1 MSGCATPKTRFV
13 DVSESAMRN
22 EAEKQMDWAVRA
34 IESEQRRLARVYW
47 NLATRAHTLCGKDL
61 ASGIGAEFWS
71 TSKSDLS
78 SAYSRL
84 FGITQRPTVLFTLE
98 GSPAGIAGLQA
109 RDVLT
114 HLNGIAIPNMER
126 FEEIYRTLDPG
137 ALIHASVIRNGAPL
151 ALEIKP
157 QIACGYSAVLSP
169 DQVPNA
175 FADGSRIVITRGM
188 MAFARDD
195 FDLSLVL
202 AHELGHNAMHHMDA
216 KRRNLVGNFFGQV
229 LGAIMPGAENWA
241 RGFSSAGVNGYSREF
256 EAEAD
261 YFGSYI
267 LAAAGLPLE
276 GAADFWRR
284 LAILNPSNID
294 PANSG
299 SHSSIPYRALAL
311 QAAAGEIRYKIEHGQ
326 PLEPNMKDGNRLA
339 AFSR

>member
-1 MSGCATPKTRFV
+1 MK
-13 DVSESAMRN
+13 N
-22 EAEKQMDWAVRA
+22 EAERQMDWAVRA
-34 IESEQRRLARVYW
+34 IENEQQRLARVYW
-47 NLATRAHTLCGKDL
+47 NLATKAHRFCGKDL
-61 ASGIGAEFWS
+61 APGIGAEFWS

-98 GSPAGIAGLQA
+98 GSPASIAGLQA
-109 RDVLT
+109 RDILT
-114 HLNGIAIPNMER
+114 HLNNIAIPNMER
-126 FEEIYRTLDPG
+126 FEEVYRTLDPG
-137 ALIHASVIRNGAPL
+137 GLIHTGVIRNGVAL

-157 QIACGYSAVLSP
+157 EITCGYTAVLSP

-188 MAFARDD
+188 MAFAKDD

-216 KRRNLVGNFFGQV
+216 KRRDLVGNFFGQV
-229 LGAIMPGAENWA
+229 LGAIIPGAEKWA
-241 RGFSSAGVNGYSREF
+241 RSFSSAGVNSYSQEF

-267 LAAAGLPLE
+267 LAVAGLPLD
-276 GAADFWRR
+276 GAPDFWRR
-284 LAILNPSNID
+284 LAVLNPSNIN

-311 QAAAGEIRYKIEHGQ
+311 QSAVGEITHKIKHGQ
-326 PLEPNMKDGNRLA
+326 PIEPNMKGGNRLE